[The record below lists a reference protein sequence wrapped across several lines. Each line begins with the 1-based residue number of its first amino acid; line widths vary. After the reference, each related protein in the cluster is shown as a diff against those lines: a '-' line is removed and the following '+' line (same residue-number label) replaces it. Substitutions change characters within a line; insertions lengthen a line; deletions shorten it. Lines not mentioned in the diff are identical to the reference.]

1 MLKKYFYLFLIL
13 SVLVLSCV
21 LEEFLVNKYLK
32 DIDFQ
37 VSQIQTFVSDKKNI
51 NTNEILFMVESLD
64 DAWHSHEA
72 VLCLLVN
79 HKDMEDI
86 GLEIA
91 RLKSNISTNQVED
104 FNASLSLIRFFTDT
118 YHHVMGTNIFNVL
131 WHKNIYSYKKDVKRA
146 NLLKWRF
153 FCCEWNLA
161 FVYVWQKWKRIIG
174 QIVCKKFKSVCLR
187 LSGML

>member
-13 SVLVLSCV
+13 AVLVSSCV
-21 LEEFLVNKYLK
+21 VEEYLVNKYLQ

-37 VSQIQTFVSDKKNI
+37 VSQIQTFVSDKENI

-64 DAWHSHEA
+64 DAWQAHEA

-131 WHKNIYSYKKDVKRA
+131 
-146 NLLKWRF
+146 
-153 FCCEWNLA
+153 
-161 FVYVWQKWKRIIG
+161 
-174 QIVCKKFKSVCLR
+174 
-187 LSGML
+187 